1 MPYGDGTGPNG
12 TGPIGWGRGP
22 CGRGGARR
30 AGGGPGRG
38 PGLGRRGLFQSPQ
51 EAGPDRTAELEARIT
66 ELENRLGGQKDQGK

>member
-12 TGPIGWGRGP
+12 TGPLGWGRGP

-38 PGLGRRGLFQSPQ
+38 PGRRGIFQAPQ
-51 EAGPDRTAELEARIT
+51 ETGPDRTAELEARIA
-66 ELENRLGGQKDQGK
+66 ELENRLGGRKDQGK